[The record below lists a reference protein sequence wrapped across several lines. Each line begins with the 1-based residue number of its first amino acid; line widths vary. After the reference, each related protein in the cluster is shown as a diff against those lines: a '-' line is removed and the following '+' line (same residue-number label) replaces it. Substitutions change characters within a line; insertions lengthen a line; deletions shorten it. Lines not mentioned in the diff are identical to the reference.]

1 MKNELEYQKL
11 NGLIVFCN
19 KCRRNIHNQQKGKKC
34 SHPIDNQVYKAIIR
48 IPDSGYDRKTKI
60 LKSRDFDKAVKEF
73 LDFKEQVKN
82 PLLYQQTSKQIQSPY
97 LKATLAMY
105 IDYLQDVDTP
115 HHLKKHLAESY
126 IKSTMTF
133 LKEFASFLVSIG
145 ANLKTYKLISIDD
158 NVVGKYCAHLENRN
172 GSNYTYNGQI
182 KAMRTFFNYLIDKE
196 DYSIKNVW
204 KKVKLDSEK
213 PTDIS
218 ISANDFYDLLS
229 VISPDNAMMP
239 IGKAKI
245 RRNMYRP
252 WLKDLIKLKAYTGR
266 RNAELFAMRWNMIH
280 FDEGMPIY
288 IESPNIKVNK
298 QQNNFDERD
307 FQFAYI
313 PVGEELLELLI
324 ELNFDENKRNSH
336 EYIIAPEIKNRVD
349 LEKQTSK
356 YFTFF
361 FKKLNRN
368 YTRQLKH
375 LRQTYITREDLF
387 VNCRISM
394 QHSNYRT
401 TSKHYVDKREV
412 AKQMVKNGFR
422 VFDEKI
428 KKDTPVG
435 HSSHKK
441 RSYIAVTP

>member
-11 NGLIVFCN
+11 KGLIVFCN
-19 KCRRNIHNQQKGKKC
+19 KCKSNIHHNKKGNNC
-34 SHPIDNQVYKAIIR
+34 NHPIDRQAYKAVIR
-48 IPDSGYDRKTKI
+48 IPNSGYERKTKI

-82 PLLYQQTSKQIQSPY
+82 PLLYQQSSKTLQSQY
-97 LKATLAMY
+97 LKDTLAMY

-126 IKSTMTF
+126 IKSTLTF
-133 LKEFASFLVSIG
+133 LKEFVSFLVSNG
-145 ANLKTYKLISIDD
+145 ANVKTYKLISIND

-196 DYSIKNVW
+196 DYNIKNVW
-204 KKVKLDSEK
+204 KKVKLKSEK

-218 ISANDFYDLLS
+218 ISGHDFYDLLS
-229 VISPDNAMMP
+229 VISPDDSFAQ
-239 IGKAKI
+239 IGKA

-252 WLKDLIKLKAYTGR
+252 WLKDLIKLKAFTGR

-280 FDEGMPIY
+280 FEDGMPFY

-307 FQFAYI
+307 YQFAYI
-313 PVGEELLELLI
+313 PVGEELLELLFD
-324 ELNFDENKRNSH
+324 LNLTENMDSKD
-336 EYIIAPEIKNRVD
+336 YIIAPEAENRVD

-387 VNCRISM
+387 VNGRISM

-401 TSKHYVDKREV
+401 TSKHYIDKREV
-412 AKQMVKNGFR
+412 AKQMVKNGFIIFPER
-422 VFDEKI
+422 N
-428 KKDTPVG
+428 KKGTPVG

-441 RSYIAVTP
+441 RLRISVKP